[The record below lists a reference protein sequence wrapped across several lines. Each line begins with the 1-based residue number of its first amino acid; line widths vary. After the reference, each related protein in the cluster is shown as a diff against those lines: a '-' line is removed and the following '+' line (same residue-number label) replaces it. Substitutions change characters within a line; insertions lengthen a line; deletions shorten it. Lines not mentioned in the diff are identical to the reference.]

1 MKKNNYYKLVSAK
14 FLSIIGTYMQSTA
27 FSLYIIDTLHD
38 SLIFATILMSAL
50 LPKIILGPLGGVFV
64 DWFDRKKIL
73 VVIDFISGVLLLI
86 SALVYGN
93 NLSLPIIY
101 FICISLGIMNSVD
114 EPLVVALIP
123 SLVEKEKLVTA
134 NSINMF
140 STALGNIIGPIL
152 GAIVYSSFG
161 IDTILYINASS
172 FIIGAILEFMI
183 NIENKK
189 KISQSKTI
197 FNFLEDFKAG
207 LIYIVRNRIILV
219 IVVSIF
225 FQNFFFNGATTVGV
239 PFLAKQ
245 ILKVSNAEFAILETT
260 LIVGS
265 IFGLLVASNLI
276 KDKPLAS
283 LFPKLLFVISVCFLM
298 IGLICIFLLKKQLMA
313 YVFIAIIY
321 ICLGMLSMNVNVL
334 FQTEMQKIVDE
345 SMFGRVSSLILSL
358 IMSSIPLGQLV
369 YGYLFKVVSPSI
381 PFLVTFIA
389 ICCVSTLFSLSLRNS
404 EL

>member
-1 MKKNNYYKLVSAK
+1 VKKNNYYKLVSAK

-64 DWFDRKKIL
+64 DWFDRKKFL
-73 VVIDFISGVLLLI
+73 VVIDLISGVLLLI

-152 GAIVYSSFG
+152 GAVVYSSFG
-161 IDTILYINASS
+161 IDTILYINA
-172 FIIGAILEFMI
+172 
-183 NIENKK
+183 
-189 KISQSKTI
+189 SQSKTI